1 MPSDDPVQV
10 IPGIVEHIFQFVVID
25 PAVICGQV
33 SPDAVEDEVF
43 PGTLQI
49 HLSVSIDLRV
59 GQKAEKP
66 GDVGRAHHTA
76 VRYVS
81 AAGQAKAAKAMISE
95 GFLTEEEE
103 KLYKQARNHRAMSR
117 PQNADPREYKIATGF
132 EALLGYLYLADDR
145 QRLREIAAEAVRIV
159 DAAGK

>member
-1 MPSDDPVQV
+1 MMTKEQIRKMNSTTLAYL
-10 IPGIVEHIFQFVVID
+10 G
-25 PAVICGQV
+25 
-33 SPDAVEDEVF
+33 DAVFEV
-43 PGTLQI
+43 I
-49 HLSVSIDLRV
+49 VR
-59 GQKAEKP
+59 EKIVTERP

-81 AAGQAKAAKAMISE
+81 AAGQAKAAKAMLAE

-103 KLYKQARNHRAMSR
+103 KIYKHARNHRAMSR

-159 DAAGK
+159 DSKSL

>member
-1 MPSDDPVQV
+1 MTKEQINKLNSTTLAYL
-10 IPGIVEHIFQFVVID
+10 G
-25 PAVICGQV
+25 
-33 SPDAVEDEVF
+33 DAVFEVIVREKIV
-43 PGTLQI
+43 T
-49 HLSVSIDLRV
+49 
-59 GQKAEKP
+59 EKP

-81 AAGQAKAAKAMISE
+81 AAGQAIAAKTMLAE

-103 KLYKQARNHRAMSR
+103 RIYKHARNHRSMSR

-132 EALLGYLYLADDR
+132 EALLGYLYLCDDR

-159 DAAGK
+159 DSAK

>member
-1 MPSDDPVQV
+1 MNSTTLAYL
-10 IPGIVEHIFQFVVID
+10 G
-25 PAVICGQV
+25 
-33 SPDAVEDEVF
+33 DAVFEVIVREKIV
-43 PGTLQI
+43 T
-49 HLSVSIDLRV
+49 
-59 GQKAEKP
+59 EKP

-81 AAGQAKAAKAMISE
+81 AGGQAMAAKAMVAG

-103 KLYKQARNHRAMSR
+103 QVYKRARNHRSMSR

-132 EALLGYLYLADDR
+132 EALLGFLYLSDDR

-159 DAAGK
+159 DAADKKRADKQ